1 MLELGLVLRRGHHG
15 ERAGLTWRDRFVVRE
30 AVIGGE
36 GGSEVT
42 VIWFGVMETL
52 MALRVVH
59 RFVPLAAG
67 QIPALCW
74 RRGTS

>member
-1 MLELGLVLRRGHHG
+1 MF
-15 ERAGLTWRDRFVVRE
+15 TWRDRFVVSE
-30 AVIGGE
+30 VVVGGE

-42 VIWFGVMETL
+42 VIWLGVMETL
-52 MALRVVH
+52 MVFRVVLH
-59 RFVPLAAG
+59 FVPLTAG